1 MSLIRAAVLDLD
13 DTVLRDDLT
22 ISPLTLDIFQLLHTS
37 GFVFVI
43 ASGRTLMS
51 MKPFTDRI
59 GCASLCIACNGAL
72 IWDPATGDVLHR
84 ETFSAELGREIARFG
99 NEFGCYAQTYSD
111 NRFFY
116 NKDCSYSRFYSSASI
131 LPGEC
136 VGNLEYFIREPRTKI
151 LMMADETKISHML
164 GAALVRFEGRAAV
177 TCSKPYFLE
186 FNPPNATKGIAL
198 EKSASIL
205 GLSVKDFAAFGD
217 SLNDLSM
224 LRIAG
229 RSVAVAN
236 ARPEV
241 RSVCDE
247 ICLSNQE
254 DGVARYLADTI
265 LEEVSTA

>member
-22 ISPLTLDIFQLLHTS
+22 ISPLTLDIFQRLHTS

-51 MKPFTDRI
+51 MKPFTDSI

-116 NKDCSYSRFYSSASI
+116 NKDCSYSRLYSSASM

-151 LMMADETKISHML
+151 LLMA
-164 GAALVRFEGRAAV
+164 A
-177 TCSKPYFLE
+177 
-186 FNPPNATKGIAL
+186 
-198 EKSASIL
+198 
-205 GLSVKDFAAFGD
+205 
-217 SLNDLSM
+217 
-224 LRIAG
+224 
-229 RSVAVAN
+229 
-236 ARPEV
+236 
-241 RSVCDE
+241 
-247 ICLSNQE
+247 
-254 DGVARYLADTI
+254 
-265 LEEVSTA
+265 